1 MTIKY
6 SENFTADT
14 LTVYAIADND
24 DTIPESGLSLSGL
37 PAGHTCAPGS
47 TIVQPST
54 GKVWR
59 ADADGFHEII

>member
-6 SENFTADT
+6 SENFTDNT
-14 LTVYAIADND
+14 LTVYAIADED
-24 DTIPESGLSLSGL
+24 DVIPESGLTIEGL

-54 GKVWR
+54 DKVWR
-59 ADADGFHEII
+59 ADSIGFHEII

>member
-6 SENFTADT
+6 SENFTDDT
-14 LTVYAIADND
+14 LTVYAIADAD
-24 DTIPESGLSLSGL
+24 DTIPESGLTIEGL

-59 ADADGFHEII
+59 ADSNSFHKIV